1 MKKEYF
7 KRIFFDIFSAMFSWL
22 LFFYYRKTEIENYDF
37 NLTWTLIIGTISV
50 TTFWIALYTISGNY
64 IDVRRVSR
72 LNEFLKTL
80 LQSVI
85 GCLLLF
91 FFLIIDDFEN
101 YSNYFL
107 YYKSIIALFIFH
119 FSLTYLFRFRVAE
132 NAIKKIKN
140 GVVKFNTLLI
150 GDSDSIVE
158 SYNVMKKIS
167 KTTGNHIVG
176 YLEYSNKSLSNFE
189 LNKLGSIN
197 NLNDVLNS
205 FQIEEVIL
213 NPKKND
219 LESNINMIND
229 LIYNDIITKIPS
241 DVKDLISGK
250 IKMQS
255 FFDTPYIEIKQIKM
269 LHFESFLKRFLD
281 LLISVSALILLSPL
295 LVFISIMVK
304 LSSEGPIFYFQERLG
319 INSKPFK
326 IIKFRSMK
334 INAEVHGPL
343 LSSKDDQRITKWGKI
358 MRKFRLDELPQ
369 FYNVL
374 IGEMSLIGPRP
385 ERKYFA
391 EQIIAKAPQYK
402 LVYKVKPGITSWG
415 MVKFGYAEN
424 VEEMIKRLRYDLIYL
439 ENLSLISDFKVFIL
453 TIIIIL
459 QGRGK

>member
-1 MKKEYF
+1 
-7 KRIFFDIFSAMFSWL
+7 MFSWL
-22 LFFYYRKTEIENYDF
+22 LFFYYRKTIIENYDF
-37 NLTWTLIIGTISV
+37 NFTWTLIVGTIGV
-50 TTFWIALYTISGNY
+50 TFFWIILYTISGNY

-80 LQSVI
+80 LQSII

-101 YSNYFL
+101 YTNYFL
-107 YYKSIIALFIFH
+107 YYKSLLALFIFH
-119 FSLTYLFRFRVAE
+119 FSLTYFFRFHVAE
-132 NAIKKIKN
+132 NTIKKIKK

-150 GDSDSIVE
+150 GDSDSIIE

-176 YLEYSNKSLSNFE
+176 YLEYSNKTLGGLELKKLGDISN
-189 LNKLGSIN
+189 LNK
-197 NLNDVLNS
+197 VLNS

-219 LESNINMIND
+219 IESNINIIND
-229 LIYNDIITKIPS
+229 LIYNNIITKIPS

-269 LHFESFLKRFLD
+269 LHFESFFKRFLD
-281 LLISVSALILLSPL
+281 LLVSILALLVLSPL
-295 LVFISIMVK
+295 LVFISVAVK

-319 INSKPFK
+319 INSKPFN

-334 INAEVHGPL
+334 IDAEAQGPL
-343 LSSKDDQRITKWGKI
+343 LSSKNDQRITKWGKI
-358 MRKFRLDELPQ
+358 MRKYRLDELPQ

-391 EQIIAKAPQYK
+391 EQIIIKAPQYK
-402 LVYKVKPGITSWG
+402 LIYKVKPGITSWG